1 MYHKPLTPGFAK
13 PDLVLIRL
21 VRRWAAARA
30 SAANPLPFMVELTA
44 EMGRPP
50 ELGIAV
56 DSLLQLVES
65 CLERAIV
72 AETCATPCL
81 GPDDRAVLLPIAA
94 APEPG
99 ERSRLIPH
107 GLPGAVCW
115 AAASVRHLL
124 GADQDA
130 PPPVPAARRPSRL
143 TTCPFEHRH
152 RTDGLGAVP
161 APRSVFELPSALEAT
176 ASLRTRSKSSDAS

>member
-1 MYHKPLTPGFAK
+1 MYHKPLAPGLAK
-13 PDLVLIRL
+13 PDLALIRL

-30 SAANPLPFMVELTA
+30 SSANPLPFMVELA
-44 EMGRPP
+44 GEMGQPP

-72 AETCATPCL
+72 AETCATPFL
-81 GPDDRAVLLPIAA
+81 GPDERAVLLTIAA

-124 GADQDA
+124 GANQGA
-130 PPPVPAARRPSRL
+130 PSTIPVAPSEL
-143 TTCPFEHRH
+143 TACPFEIQ
-152 RTDGLGAVP
+152 
-161 APRSVFELPSALEAT
+161 
-176 ASLRTRSKSSDAS
+176 